1 MKNSNEY
8 FTLSKTSLRDKIL
21 GAWVGK
27 SYGAM
32 MGEPMEFD
40 AQGEI
45 YEGSLDIHPDAPKI
59 WLHNEDDLY
68 TNMAFLEILRDHG
81 LHATQDNFA
90 DVFRKKDFMLWHA
103 NGQARQNL
111 LEGIPPGL
119 SGHPYYNPH
128 ADDIDFQIECD
139 FIGIISPGLSD
150 SSQKI
155 SDKVGH
161 IMNFGDGYYAGA
173 FLAAMYAYAYLGIS
187 MVSLIKKALKVI
199 PDNCDYSL
207 MINELIKWYDEEPED
222 WRVTWKNFEQKW
234 NHDLCP
240 WAQSDPPSK
249 QGNKEGLFNIQG
261 HFNGIYILIGLLYGK
276 GDFLEAIK
284 ICTRCGQDTDSNVAN
299 CGGVMGLIYG
309 YEKLPDEVKAE
320 LNPYMD
326 RNYNY
331 TSLSINSA
339 TELSYELAIQNIIEN
354 GGKIEGD
361 EVLIKP
367 QHYIF
372 NGDVEI
378 SFPNLKFENI
388 YTIEPNLSPE
398 LKWNGDWKQTC
409 DHRDRPRFF
418 SSNQAGDYLEVE
430 FSGNCVYVQGNMQE
444 IGGILEI
451 FIDGELMQTRDM
463 YVRKEFNNSAQATAA
478 WITNL
483 SDGSHT
489 MKIMVTGRCGPAASD
504 SMISLGRV
512 ISYSGKVALP
522 V

>member
-1 MKNSNEY
+1 
-8 FTLSKTSLRDKIL
+8 
-21 GAWVGK
+21 
-27 SYGAM
+27 
-32 MGEPMEFD
+32 
-40 AQGEI
+40 
-45 YEGSLDIHPDAPKI
+45 
-59 WLHNEDDLY
+59 
-68 TNMAFLEILRDHG
+68 
-81 LHATQDNFA
+81 
-90 DVFRKKDFMLWHA
+90 
-103 NGQARQNL
+103 
-111 LEGIPPGL
+111 
-119 SGHPYYNPH
+119 
-128 ADDIDFQIECD
+128 
-139 FIGIISPGLSD
+139 
-150 SSQKI
+150 
-155 SDKVGH
+155 
-161 IMNFGDGYYAGA
+161 
-173 FLAAMYAYAYLGIS
+173 
-187 MVSLIKKALKVI
+187 
-199 PDNCDYSL
+199 
-207 MINELIKWYDEEPED
+207 
-222 WRVTWKNFEQKW
+222 
-234 NHDLCP
+234 
-240 WAQSDPPSK
+240 
-249 QGNKEGLFNIQG
+249 
-261 HFNGIYILIGLLYGK
+261 
-276 GDFLEAIK
+276 
-284 ICTRCGQDTDSNVAN
+284 
-299 CGGVMGLIYG
+299 MGLIYG
-309 YEKLPDEVKAE
+309 YEKLPAEVKEE

-331 TSLSINSA
+331 TSLSIKSA

-378 SFPNLKFENI
+378 SFPDLKFENI

-398 LKWNGDWKQTC
+398 LKWNGDWKKTC

-418 SSNQAGDYLEVE
+418 SSNRAGDYLEVE

-478 WITNL
+478 WVTNL
-483 SDGSHT
+483 SDGRHT